1 VEFLNLLFICLR
13 FDEHQRIIPL
23 EDAFTEVVIGRER
36 ITALLNHAATV
47 YDVNTIGPL
56 VQHVAGFSKYMPQ
69 DEDLSVRY
77 QRTIADHLRALLF
90 LVQDGAPKP
99 GKAGRA
105 RLMRILARELLTSQR
120 LLGISDRGFLR
131 SLTTLAL
138 ELYPHLAHET
148 QEKLLRMLM
157 EEQASFETTLQKGL
171 EALEKSLEK
180 GTITPAEIVK
190 MEKVRG
196 IPFDLLSHRFWQ
208 KRMAI
213 DMPAYQAELNAYLQ
227 AAKDGSD

>member
-1 VEFLNLLFICLR
+1 
-13 FDEHQRIIPL
+13 
-23 EDAFTEVVIGRER
+23 
-36 ITALLNHAATV
+36 
-47 YDVNTIGPL
+47 
-56 VQHVAGFSKYMPQ
+56 MPHG
-69 DEDLSVRY
+69 EDLSLRY
-77 QRTIADHLRALLF
+77 RRMIADHVRALLF

-99 GKAGRA
+99 GQGGRS

-138 ELYPHLAHET
+138 ELYPHLTHQT
-148 QEKLLRMLM
+148 KEKLLTMLM
-157 EEQASFETTLQKGL
+157 EEQAIFETTLQKGL
-171 EALEKSLEK
+171 EALEKRLENGK
-180 GTITPAEIVK
+180 PITPAEIVK

-208 KRMAI
+208 KHISI
-213 DMPAYQAELNAYLQ
+213 DMPAYQTELNAYLQ